1 MTELKAE
8 AIKLIL
14 KMPEN
19 ELDSIIGLLRKKAT
33 PVDPEEDKRR
43 AQAAF
48 QNLQKYIGRLPADFD
63 YKKELEEVR
72 EERRRRYENLNVI

>member
-8 AIKLIL
+8 AIRLIL

-19 ELDSIIGLLRKKAT
+19 ELIPLMETLRKKAT
-33 PVDPEEDKRR
+33 PVDPEEKLRR
-43 AQAAF
+43 SQAAF
-48 QNLQKYIGRLPADFD
+48 QNLHKYIGRLPADFD

-72 EERRRRYENLNVI
+72 EERRRRYENLG

>member
-8 AIKLIL
+8 AIRLIL

-19 ELDSIIGLLRKKAT
+19 ELIPLMETLRKKAT

-48 QNLQKYIGRLPADFD
+48 QNLHKYIGRLPADFD
-63 YKKELEEVR
+63 YKKELEEFR
-72 EERRRRYENLNVI
+72 EERRRRYENLG